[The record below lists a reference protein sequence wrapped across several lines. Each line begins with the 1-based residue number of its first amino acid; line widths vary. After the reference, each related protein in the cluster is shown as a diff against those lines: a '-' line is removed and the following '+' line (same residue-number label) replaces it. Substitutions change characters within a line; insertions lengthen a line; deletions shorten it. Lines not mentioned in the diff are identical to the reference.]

1 MKSYNKYDKYIFLL
15 IVSLVTGSFG
25 GSLQIPRLLAILF
38 MPAMLKVRGQCR
50 FYTTKLRQI
59 IIAFIVFAAFSLV
72 WTPDFINGVKHV
84 VYFVVHFLLFFEIL
98 IFSRMAKD
106 PIKSIVAG
114 WLVFIICCS
123 LISVWE
129 LFTDQHLSLSKQESD
144 SVYNMG
150 GGEIIARRF
159 TAVTFYNYNGYNTV
173 LCFAVPWAFYGLISA
188 NNLRQRIL
196 CISCVLLPLIF
207 ILFNASRGAL
217 LSLAIY
223 FIIYVIFCP
232 SRKVKI
238 FSVVA
243 FVAILYY
250 AITEL
255 SDLLV
260 LITARASN
268 LGMFSDNARFS
279 IWGNALKAYFDTFG
293 IGTGAG
299 GLQIAMEKYA
309 KGDISITH
317 NMLLELL
324 VQYGFVFAGIFI
336 VFLLKL
342 FRKSIHLRD
351 KNRRMAL
358 LMVFCAFPL
367 YTIIDSGYLQSV
379 PLFAFFASVYIFAN
393 LDIIKTCHNEQ
404 VGSSN

>member
-15 IVSLVTGSFG
+15 IASLVTGSIG
-25 GSLQIPRLLAILF
+25 GSLQVPRLLALLF

-59 IIAFIVFAAFSLV
+59 IIAFIVFAAISLV

-114 WLVFIICCS
+114 WSVFIICCS
-123 LISVWE
+123 FISVWE
-129 LFTDQHLSLSKQESD
+129 LVTDQHLTMSVQESD
-144 SVYNMG
+144 STYNMG
-150 GGEIIARRF
+150 GGVILARRF
-159 TAVTFYNYNGYNTV
+159 TSATFGNYNSYNTA

-188 NNLRQRIL
+188 KNLRQRIL

-217 LSLAIY
+217 FSLAVY
-223 FIIYVIFCP
+223 FIIYIIFCP
-232 SRKVKI
+232 SRKVKF

-243 FVAILYY
+243 FAAVLYY

-255 SDLLV
+255 SDIFV
-260 LITARASN
+260 IISARASN
-268 LGMFSDNARFS
+268 QGMLSDDSRFL
-279 IWGNALKAYFDTFG
+279 IWENALKTYADTFG

-299 GLQIAMEKYA
+299 GLQVAMEKYA
-309 KGDISITH
+309 KGGINITH

-342 FRKSIHLRD
+342 FRKSIHLFD
-351 KNRRMAL
+351 KNRRMTL

-367 YTIIDSGYLQSV
+367 YSIINSGYLQSA
-379 PLFAFFASVYIFAN
+379 PLFAFFASVYIFVN
-393 LDIIKTCHNEQ
+393 LDVIKICNNEQ